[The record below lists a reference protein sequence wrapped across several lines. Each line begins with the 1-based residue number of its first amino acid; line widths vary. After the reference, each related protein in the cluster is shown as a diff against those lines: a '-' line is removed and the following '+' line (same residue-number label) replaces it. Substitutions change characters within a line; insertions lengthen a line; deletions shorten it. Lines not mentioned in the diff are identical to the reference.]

1 MMAYQKNIILFG
13 IKLASILNKNLA
25 ANLFPTKKIQKI
37 KIKSY
42 VDEATGIHNKETPKA
57 GSNYNSLVVITI
69 LLLTK

>member
-1 MMAYQKNIILFG
+1 MMAYYKTIILFG

-42 VDEATGIHNKETPKA
+42 VDEAADFHNEETPKA
-57 GSNYNSLVVITI
+57 GSNYNCLVVITI
-69 LLLTK
+69 LLLKK